1 MKKHADVDRDMS
13 YPNNEIWGSIGNFRI
28 YSRLWR
34 LSGHATGEV
43 IAGMSYGIRV
53 VYVHLD
59 ELVYF
64 IFELVSAT

>member
-1 MKKHADVDRDMS
+1 MLTLTGTCNI
-13 YPNNEIWGSIGNFRI
+13 PTNEIWGSIGNFRI
-28 YSRLWR
+28 YSRFWL
-34 LSGHATGEV
+34 LSGHTTGEV

-64 IFELVSAT
+64 ILSIELVSAT